1 MSSVG
6 KEKQSRKC
14 FRKRDWPIRSV
25 QLGSHRM
32 RTRLV
37 PTGYANTDVTAVHV
51 TAVHGRSFS
60 GVVED

>member
-32 RTRLV
+32 RTRKCPLAM
-37 PTGYANTDVTAVHV
+37 PTQMSLLCMSLLCMAAV
-51 TAVHGRSFS
+51 S
-60 GVVED
+60 VVW